1 MGPEAPCQ
9 EMILASHRL
18 MLLQHYGLPV
28 IVALTRFGS
37 DTEREFVMI
46 GESREQQA
54 GQFD

>member
-37 DTEREFVMI
+37 DAEREFEMI
-46 GESREQQA
+46 GDSREQQA